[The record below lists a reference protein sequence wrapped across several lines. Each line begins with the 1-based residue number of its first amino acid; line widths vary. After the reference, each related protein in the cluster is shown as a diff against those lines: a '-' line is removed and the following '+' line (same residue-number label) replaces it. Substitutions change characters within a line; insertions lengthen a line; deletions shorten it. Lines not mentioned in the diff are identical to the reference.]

1 VHSCRW
7 IEIFHAEEWRFGGDG
22 WRQRGLGA
30 ILVIILSMLSV
41 GEMVEWRGRHPSGS
55 LDVAF

>member
-1 VHSCRW
+1 VYSCRW

-30 ILVIILSMLSV
+30 ILVIILSMLS
-41 GEMVEWRGRHPSGS
+41 GGNGWGRGRFSSGS
-55 LDVAF
+55 LDVVF